1 MHKLQAL
8 PLSDVSALEMPM
20 SRAVMG
26 LSAIIQ
32 IMDDS
37 KGQGHMKNDELAM
50 LLDTAV
56 LRPLLEVQARIFAPR

>member
-1 MHKLQAL
+1 MVHSLTTKQVL
-8 PLSDVSALEMPM
+8 DLEMPL

-26 LSAIIQ
+26 LSAIVQ

-37 KGQGHMKNDELAM
+37 QGQGHMKNDELAM

-56 LRPLLEVQARIFAPR
+56 LRPLLEVQGRIFPPV

>member
-1 MHKLQAL
+1 MVHSLTTKQVL
-8 PLSDVSALEMPM
+8 DLEMPL

-26 LSAIIQ
+26 LSAIVQ

-37 KGQGHMKNDELAM
+37 QGQGHMKNDELAM

-56 LRPLLEVQARIFAPR
+56 LRPLLEVQGRIFPTV

>member
-1 MHKLQAL
+1 MPVHG
-8 PLSDVSALEMPM
+8 LSVQTVHDLEMPL

-26 LSAIIQ
+26 LSAIVQ

-37 KGQGHMKNDELAM
+37 QGQGHMKNDELAM

-56 LRPLLEVQARIFAPR
+56 LRPLLEVQGRIFPTV